1 MTEEKTWANI
11 SRFQTYLFNS
21 GDNFKSYEMLGSH
34 KVKIDGVDGWRFAV
48 WAPKAVSVRA
58 VSYTH
63 LEYIETKSE
72 VNMEYNEQKQERVI
86 LAGVHRGM
94 RDALWDTTEES
105 IHELG
110 ELVKTAGGIVV
121 GEMIQNKA
129 DLESAT

>member
-1 MTEEKTWANI
+1 
-11 SRFQTYLFNS
+11 
-21 GDNFKSYEMLGSH
+21 
-34 KVKIDGVDGWRFAV
+34 
-48 WAPKAVSVRA
+48 
-58 VSYTH
+58 
-63 LEYIETKSE
+63 
-72 VNMEYNEQKQERVI
+72 MEYNEQKQERVI

-129 DLESAT
+129 DLESATYMGEGKLDELKIAIETLNADMVVFDDELSPVQMRNIVIFLK

>member
-1 MTEEKTWANI
+1 
-11 SRFQTYLFNS
+11 
-21 GDNFKSYEMLGSH
+21 
-34 KVKIDGVDGWRFAV
+34 
-48 WAPKAVSVRA
+48 
-58 VSYTH
+58 
-63 LEYIETKSE
+63 
-72 VNMEYNEQKQERVI
+72 MEYNEQKQERVI

-129 DLESAT
+129 DLEMNSKLP